1 MKATGGKSDQ
11 VAPCSD
17 DIITIMGLR
26 FYHRTAAAEAIIR
39 DGFRD
44 NNGLAGAHYAG
55 IKGVFLSDIPLDW
68 NQGTKGDQLLEVTL
82 PLACAFDI
90 SEYEL
95 IEEDG
100 PLYREWCVPSD
111 IINRN
116 GTVRL
121 LNEEE
126 AEEAEEEGSKEKWR
140 RYKLVSQG

>member
-126 AEEAEEEGSKEKWR
+126 AEEVEEEGSKEKWR